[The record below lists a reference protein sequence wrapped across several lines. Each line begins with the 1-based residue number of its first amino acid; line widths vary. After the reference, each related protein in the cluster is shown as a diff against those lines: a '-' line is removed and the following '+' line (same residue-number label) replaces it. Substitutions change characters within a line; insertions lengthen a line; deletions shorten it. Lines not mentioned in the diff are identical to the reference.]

1 MKAVQRKRILSCA
14 KKVDKNGKTYFLI
27 EEHVT
32 GTKDMPNGLQ
42 IAISDVDVIF
52 SSFEVPLGEFLCE
65 VEFSMYK
72 GELSH
77 KIVRLMTEKEVK
89 EHLLLQDSA
98 TTPKKNA

>member
-14 KKVDKNGKTYFLI
+14 KKVDKNGKNYFLI

-32 GTKDMPNGLQ
+32 GIKDMPNGLQ
-42 IAISDVDVIF
+42 IPISDVGVIF
-52 SSFEVPLGEFLCE
+52 SSFEVPVGDLFCE
-65 VEFSMYK
+65 VDFSTYK

-89 EHLLLQDSA
+89 ELLFPEELS
-98 TTPKKNA
+98 TTPKKNG